1 MLFILALL
9 LLILWFYPLGYLLA
23 LAVRGQMR
31 TPKHKEVFVVKSVVV
46 AMAAFFVFS
55 SIFGA
60 VAGLLMMIGQ
70 FFLGLLL
77 MLIRQL
83 GDD

>member
-1 MLFILALL
+1 MLFTLALL

-23 LAVRGQMR
+23 LAVRGYMR
-31 TPKHKEVFVVKSVVV
+31 TPKHREGFVVKSFVV
-46 AMAAFFVFS
+46 AVAAVFVFS

-60 VAGLLMMIGQ
+60 VAGVIIMFGQ

-77 MLIRQL
+77 LLLRHL

>member
-23 LAVRGQMR
+23 LAVRGHTR
-31 TPKHKEVFVVKSVVV
+31 TPKHREVFVVKSVVV
-46 AMAAFFVFS
+46 AVAAFFVFS

-60 VAGLLMMIGQ
+60 VAGVIMMFGQ

-77 MLIRQL
+77 LLLRHL